1 MQQIIC
7 VTQPFCYLQGPEA
20 QTDPDAGMFG
30 GSAQQIYT
38 AAAPPAAPDD
48 PTLGAIWYPLSG
60 GGQLEWDTVGLTWV

>member
-1 MQQIIC
+1 
-7 VTQPFCYLQGPEA
+7 
-20 QTDPDAGMFG
+20 MFG